1 MRIYEN
7 PRKTS
12 ENRLPQRPYYIPRGR
27 SEYRLLNGEWKFAF
41 FDRDIDVPETI
52 TRWDTIPVPSCWQ
65 VQGYENPNYS
75 NTCYPYPCDPPYVPD
90 ANPCGVYERTFDLER
105 LWGKVYFVLEG
116 VSSCGFVY
124 VNGKYVGLTQGSH
137 LQAEFDIT
145 GFVHAGTN
153 TLRVK
158 VLKWCCGSYLEDQ
171 DAFRMNGIFR
181 DCYLLQR
188 PEDHLVDLSITTEQ
202 NRICVRADHAADMA
216 VYDAD
221 GNCMGTVVGQTDAAF
236 PVKSPILWNA
246 EKPYLYTVKL
256 ERDGETITRRIGFRT
271 IEGSERCELLINGV
285 SGKLHGVNHH
295 DTDPHK
301 GWCQTDGEL
310 RRDLELMKKL
320 NINCVRTSHYPPTPA
335 FLDLCDEMGFYV
347 ILETDIE
354 THGFLRRYANVPY
367 RFDIESE
374 DWPGTNPLWLD
385 EHMERLERAVARDKN
400 HCSIIMWS
408 IGNESGYGPN
418 HAAMLDWLKGLND
431 GRLRHCEDACRA
443 GKIENVDV
451 VSNMYHSLE
460 QLVQIATNPEVHLPV
475 MLCEYSHAMGNGP
488 GDVWDYN
495 ELFNRYPNIIG
506 GCVWE
511 WADHTVVVD
520 GVQKYGGDFPG
531 ELTHE
536 GNFCCDGMVF
546 SDRSFKA
553 GTYEVKAAYQPM
565 RTAYQDGILTVTN
578 GYDFTDYSE
587 CELEYT
593 IEADGA
599 TVARKKHPM
608 TLAPHASVEVPI
620 TWKAPEIRYGLYLT
634 CRLYHG
640 EDLVAT
646 TQHLL
651 ASGKQEVQKKAPARM
666 EDRAFDLVFS
676 GERFRYVFSKQ
687 FGTFTSMV
695 VDGEEQLAEPVRL
708 TAWRAPT
715 DNDRNIRQRWGSYNT
730 WEGENLDK
738 LFNKTYD
745 CQAKDGTVHVRASLA
760 GVARKPFLQYTLDLS
775 VDETGKVS
783 VCMNGEVRENVFFL
797 PRLGFEFTLPQEDLP
812 FRYYGCGPLESYCDM
827 RHGSTVGMYES
838 TAKKEYVP
846 YVRPQEHGNHV
857 DVKLL
862 EVGKLRFEAEK
873 GFQCN
878 VSAYTAE
885 AIDRAE
891 HTDELASDG
900 KTHVRVDYKVSGLGS
915 HSCGPALMEQY
926 RLDDKRICFCFTVRP
941 RTETDPISREEIHG
955 YV

>member
-12 ENRLPQRPYYIPRGR
+12 ENRLPQRAYYIPQGR
-27 SEYRLLNGEWKFAF
+27 SEYQLLNGEWKFAF
-41 FDRDIDVPETI
+41 FERDIDVPETL
-52 TRWDTIPVPSCWQ
+52 TRWERIPVPSCWQ
-65 VQGYENPNYS
+65 VLGYENPNYS

-90 ANPCGVYERTFDLER
+90 ANPCGVYEREFELEE
-105 LWGKVYFVLEG
+105 LWGKVYFVQEG

-124 VNGKYVGLTQGSH
+124 VNGEYVGFTQGSH

-145 GFVHAGTN
+145 DFVKKGTN

-188 PEDHLVDLSITTEQ
+188 PAGHIVDLSVTTEE
-202 NRICVRADHAADMA
+202 NRIRVCTDHAANMA
-216 VYDAD
+216 VFDAK
-221 GNCMGTVVGQTDAAF
+221 GNCLGSSTDQTETVVSLD
-236 PVKSPILWNA
+236 KPILWNA
-246 EKPYLYTVKL
+246 EKPYLYTVEL
-256 ERDGETITRRIGFRT
+256 ERDGEIITQKIGFRT
-271 IEGSERCELLINGV
+271 IQVSDKGELLINGV
-285 SGKLHGVNHH
+285 PVKLRGVNHH
-295 DTDPHK
+295 DTDPYK
-301 GWCQTDGEL
+301 GWCQTDEEL
-310 RRDLELMKKL
+310 CRDLEEMKKL

-335 FLDLCDEMGFYV
+335 FMDMCDEMGFYV

-367 RFDIESE
+367 QFDIESK
-374 DWPGTNPLWLD
+374 DWPGTDPLWLD
-385 EHMERLERAVARDKN
+385 EHMERMERAVTRDKN

-408 IGNESGYGPN
+408 TGNESGHGPN
-418 HAAMLDWLKGLND
+418 HIEMLKWLKNLND

-451 VSNMYHSLE
+451 VSNMYHSLN
-460 QLVQIATNPEVHLPV
+460 QLIQIAENPEVHLPI

-495 ELFNRYPNIIG
+495 ELFNRYPNLIG

-565 RTAYQDGILTVTN
+565 RTVYQNGVLTVTN
-578 GYDFTDYSE
+578 GYDFTDFSE

-593 IEADGA
+593 IEADG
-599 TVARKKHPM
+599 VCVKQEKLSLC
-608 TLAPHASVEVPI
+608 LAPHESAEVTI
-620 TWKAPEIRYGLYLT
+620 SYEAPEFQYGLYLT
-634 CRLYHG
+634 CRLYHDG
-640 EDLVAT
+640 EMAAV
-646 TQHLL
+646 TQHPL
-651 ASGKQEVQKKAPARM
+651 AEASLAEQKNAPAM
-666 EDRAFDLVFS
+666 VEESAYELVFS
-676 GERFRYVFSKQ
+676 GEGFRYVFSKQ

-695 VDGEEQLAEPVRL
+695 IDGEEQLAEPMRL

-730 WEGENLDK
+730 WEGENFDK
-738 LFNKTYD
+738 LFSKTYE
-745 CQAKDGTVHVRASLA
+745 CKAENGSVHVRASLA
-760 GVARKPFLQYTLDLS
+760 GVARKPFMQYTLD
-775 VDETGKVS
+775 VS
-783 VCMNGEVRENVFFL
+783 VSADGRVTICLNGDIRENVFYL
-797 PRLGFEFTLPQEDLP
+797 PRLGFEFTLPGEDMA
-812 FRYYGCGPLESYCDM
+812 FCYYGNGPFESYCDM
-827 RHGSTVGMYES
+827 HHAGTVGMYES

-862 EVGKLRFEAEK
+862 EIGKLRFEAKK
-873 GFQCN
+873 GFECN
-878 VSAYTAE
+878 VSAYSTE

-891 HTDELASDG
+891 HTDELISDG
-900 KTHVRVDYKVSGLGS
+900 KTHVRVDYKVSGIGS
-915 HSCGPALMEQY
+915 HSCGPELMEQY
-926 RLDDKRICFCFTVRP
+926 RLSEKQIRFCFTI
-941 RTETDPISREEIHG
+941 TAKK
-955 YV
+955 